1 MKKDFQR
8 NLYTDE
14 DSGTMFLLTL
24 VVPVVV
30 GLVATIFLNL
40 IANAFDLMNFSQSP
54 ALYCIYMLIV
64 NGSFV
69 GLFFVYNRVTKT
81 DYVKAS
87 LLKPKF
93 GLLNAILCIIIAP
106 IMLFGSMYLINYLMS
121 LLQGIGYNPDTS
133 LPLPLSN
140 AGWLILNIL
149 ILAVLPAICEEL
161 LYRGVIFNGL
171 RKFGSVGA
179 VLISALFFAL
189 AHGSAMQF
197 FYQLILGV
205 VLAVIVLKTG
215 SIFASS
221 LVHFL
226 NNAIVVIY
234 NYIVLNTGGEAEV
247 VFEPWLIAVSFVA
260 AVVGGLLIWFIFR
273 FMKEKKK
280 EDEKTQNEIYKE
292 VNAAGDK
299 KFSSSRSIL
308 MFSTSLILAVV
319 IWCVGTFM
327 G

>member
-1 MKKDFQR
+1 MKDFQR

-24 VVPVVV
+24 VVPVVI

-40 IANAFDLMNFSQSP
+40 IANAFDLINFSQSP
-54 ALYCIYMLIV
+54 ALYSIYMLIV
-64 NGSFV
+64 NASFV

-81 DYVKAS
+81 DFVKAS

-93 GLLNAILCIIIAP
+93 GLLNALLCVIIAP

-171 RKFGSVGA
+171 RKFGSVWA

-205 VLAVIVLKTG
+205 VLALIVLKSG

-247 VFEPWLIAVSFVA
+247 VFEPWLIAVSFIA
-260 AVVGGLLIWFIFR
+260 AVVGGLLIWLVFY
-273 FMKEKKK
+273 FMKERKK

-292 VNAAGDK
+292 VSAARDK

>member
-1 MKKDFQR
+1 
-8 NLYTDE
+8 
-14 DSGTMFLLTL
+14 MFLLTL

-30 GLVATIFLNL
+30 GLIATIFLNL

-81 DYVKAS
+81 DFVKAS

-205 VLAVIVLKTG
+205 VLALIVLKTG
-215 SIFASS
+215 SKAVNRNLSVGSAFLRAIPFAIGAGILGFLIVFGLIENVIQISTCDIS
-221 LVHFL
+221 LGVTIAYQATLGVLVSTLLALVAL
-226 NNAIVVIY
+226 NKYLSDVKY
-234 NYIVLNTGGEAEV
+234 TK
-247 VFEPWLIAVSFVA
+247 
-260 AVVGGLLIWFIFR
+260 R
-273 FMKEKKK
+273 K
-280 EDEKTQNEIYKE
+280 
-292 VNAAGDK
+292 
-299 KFSSSRSIL
+299 
-308 MFSTSLILAVV
+308 
-319 IWCVGTFM
+319 
-327 G
+327 

>member
-1 MKKDFQR
+1 
-8 NLYTDE
+8 
-14 DSGTMFLLTL
+14 
-24 VVPVVV
+24 
-30 GLVATIFLNL
+30 
-40 IANAFDLMNFSQSP
+40 
-54 ALYCIYMLIV
+54 ML
-64 NGSFV
+64 
-69 GLFFVYNRVTKT
+69 
-81 DYVKAS
+81 
-87 LLKPKF
+87 PKF
-93 GLLNAILCIIIAP
+93 GLLNALLCVIIAP

-171 RKFGSVGA
+171 SKFGSVWA

-205 VLAVIVLKTG
+205 VLALIVLKSG

-247 VFEPWLIAVSFVA
+247 VFEPWLIAVSFIA
-260 AVVGGLLIWFIFR
+260 AVVGGLLIWLVFY
-273 FMKEKKK
+273 FMKERKK

-292 VNAAGDK
+292 VSAAGVK

>member
-8 NLYTDE
+8 NLYTSE
-14 DSGTMFLLTL
+14 NSGTMFLLTL

-40 IANAFDLMNFSQSP
+40 IANAFDLINFSQSP
-54 ALYCIYMLIV
+54 ALYSIYMLIV

-280 EDEKTQNEIYKE
+280 EDEKTQNEIQR
-292 VNAAGDK
+292 G
-299 KFSSSRSIL
+299 
-308 MFSTSLILAVV
+308 
-319 IWCVGTFM
+319 
-327 G
+327 

>member
-93 GLLNAILCIIIAP
+93 GPLNAILCIIIAP

>member
-1 MKKDFQR
+1 MKDFQR

-24 VVPVVV
+24 VVPVVI

-40 IANAFDLMNFSQSP
+40 IANAFDLINFSQSP
-54 ALYCIYMLIV
+54 ALYSIYMLIV
-64 NGSFV
+64 NASFV

-81 DYVKAS
+81 DFVKAS

-93 GLLNAILCIIIAP
+93 GLLNALLCVIIAP

-171 RKFGSVGA
+171 RKFGSVWA

-205 VLAVIVLKTG
+205 VLALIVLKSG

-247 VFEPWLIAVSFVA
+247 VFEPWLVAVSFIA
-260 AVVGGLLIWFIFR
+260 AVVGGLLIWLVFY
-273 FMKEKKK
+273 FMKERKK

-292 VNAAGDK
+292 VSAAGVK

>member
-30 GLVATIFLNL
+30 GLVVTIFLNL

-234 NYIVLNTGGEAEV
+234 N
-247 VFEPWLIAVSFVA
+247 EPWLIAVSFVA